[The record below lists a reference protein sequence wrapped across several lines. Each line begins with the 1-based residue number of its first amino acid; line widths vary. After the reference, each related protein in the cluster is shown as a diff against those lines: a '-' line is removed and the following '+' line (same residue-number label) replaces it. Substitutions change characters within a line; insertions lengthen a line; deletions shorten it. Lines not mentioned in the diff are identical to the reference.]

1 MLSWILRHPWA
12 IMAVIRGTDSVISI
26 TGVFEFPL
34 LFLLSF
40 SGLNLKGIH
49 VILSTNLLSKP
60 LQSIVCVLGIVLGP
74 GIEHSPFPHGAYVLF
89 VKSLCDSAFMSCEL
103 PSDNS

>member
-1 MLSWILRHPWA
+1 M
-12 IMAVIRGTDSVISI
+12 
-26 TGVFEFPL
+26 
-34 LFLLSF
+34 
-40 SGLNLKGIH
+40 
-49 VILSTNLLSKP
+49 SKP

-103 PSDNS
+103 PSDNSWDELEAMVLFLGKEPNSNTYLWNDNGGCHLLSYLNA